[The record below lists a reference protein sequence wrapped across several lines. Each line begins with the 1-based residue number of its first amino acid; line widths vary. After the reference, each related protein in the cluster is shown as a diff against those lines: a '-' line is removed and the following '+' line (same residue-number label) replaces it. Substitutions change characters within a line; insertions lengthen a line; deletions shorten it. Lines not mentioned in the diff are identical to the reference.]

1 MSIPCKICDSELK
14 EFAESLI
21 LKGLSTTAIAKEL
34 AVKGLVLN
42 QASVNRHKSRHMQEH
57 KAQIDD
63 LAIPKGNTKYDRND
77 FSHIDVDKIFD
88 LDVKAK
94 EFDDIVKEHNTVN
107 HLISS
112 ILKNQLAIVL
122 DLQEKFIK
130 GEAKYPHEEVK
141 GLHTVQEMSIKYQS
155 FSKEL
160 ITELKKVYDQHL
172 SDKEKLLAIQAEKQ
186 LFQLEKDKGLWMK
199 TSEVHELYSS
209 GIKIIV
215 QWLTTFP
222 DRLELECGLDVITL
236 LLIENIVDDKRN
248 ELYEILKTLKI
259 DKDESEMLD

>member
-141 GLHTVQEMSIKYQS
+141 GLHTVQEMSIKYQT

-160 ITELKKVYDQHL
+160 ISELKKIYDQHL
-172 SDKEKLLAIQAEKQ
+172 SDKEKLLAVQAEKQ

-199 TSEVHELYSS
+199 TSEVYELYTNI
-209 GIKIIV
+209 IKTIAL
-215 QWLTTFP
+215 WLTTFT
-222 DRLELECGLDVITL
+222 DKMEMECGLDVPTL
-236 LLIENIVDDKRN
+236 GIIENIVDEKRN
-248 ELYEILKTLKI
+248 ELCEILKNYGRQYN
-259 DKDESEMLD
+259 ENER

>member
-1 MSIPCKICDSELK
+1 
-14 EFAESLI
+14 
-21 LKGLSTTAIAKEL
+21 
-34 AVKGLVLN
+34 
-42 QASVNRHKSRHMQEH
+42 
-57 KAQIDD
+57 
-63 LAIPKGNTKYDRND
+63 
-77 FSHIDVDKIFD
+77 
-88 LDVKAK
+88 
-94 EFDDIVKEHNTVN
+94 
-107 HLISS
+107 
-112 ILKNQLAIVL
+112 
-122 DLQEKFIK
+122 
-130 GEAKYPHEEVK
+130 
-141 GLHTVQEMSIKYQS
+141 MSIKYQS

-209 GIKIIV
+209 GIKVIV

-236 LLIENIVDDKRN
+236 QLIENIVDDKRN